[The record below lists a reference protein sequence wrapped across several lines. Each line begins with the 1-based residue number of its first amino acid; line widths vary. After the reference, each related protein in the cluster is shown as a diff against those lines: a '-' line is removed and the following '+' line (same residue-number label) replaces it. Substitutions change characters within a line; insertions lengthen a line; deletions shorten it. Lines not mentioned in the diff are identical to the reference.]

1 MIVGSIS
8 LRIKP
13 QINHT
18 ESGDVLLHNQLQGS
32 LNIAVMQ
39 GGIPVATSFVK
50 HLEKLPPLTAYHLD
64 KSFMSLV
71 DISVNGF
78 CCFFFLFFEN
88 KVLFLFLNNP
98 QINTRS
104 GVGPTSSS

>member
-32 LNIAVMQ
+32 LNIAVMPILYQ
-39 GGIPVATSFVK
+39 GGIPVATSLVK
-50 HLEKLPPLTAYHLD
+50 HLEKLPPLNAYHLD

-71 DISVNGF
+71 DISVSGF

-88 KVLFLFLNNP
+88 KVLFC
-98 QINTRS
+98 S
-104 GVGPTSSS
+104 